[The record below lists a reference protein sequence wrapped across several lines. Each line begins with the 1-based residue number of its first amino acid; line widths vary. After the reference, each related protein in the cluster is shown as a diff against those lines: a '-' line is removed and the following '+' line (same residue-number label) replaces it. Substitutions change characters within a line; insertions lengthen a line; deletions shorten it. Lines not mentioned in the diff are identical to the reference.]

1 MSTETTPATKPV
13 FNLNG
18 TDVPLEP
25 QDRAAFMWLASQV
38 YRRLHEG
45 QTPPPIPALLTVF
58 AHEGITTQKLPVTDP
73 RIQAIMLVMWA
84 FGIKGARVEG
94 EGEGRQVKW
103 DKGEHPNLDVRPVVE
118 HFTEEGIR
126 EGRAL
131 ASALLIANGR
141 RIRVNGIEMPVRI
154 NNLELVQAQAP
165 ELEKRRKDPALDPA
179 MAAAAYVA
187 ELLSAG
193 ADQADLRL
201 RAALEFAA
209 DLGIRSMLIDAPT
222 RQLRI
227 DGFNEQAAL
236 ACAFLQ
242 GSPVEQFQAAITRAQ
257 TLNRMAQDQSRI
269 IEQQAQGQGPGATKA
284 RAMVSPSQPR
294 PAEAGPGFKRRRR

>member
-1 MSTETTPATKPV
+1 MSTETTPAAKPV

-25 QDRAAFMWLASQV
+25 QERGAFMWLASQV
-38 YRRLHEG
+38 YRRIHDG
-45 QTPPPIPALLTVF
+45 QVPPPIPALLTVF

-103 DKGEHPNLDVRPVVE
+103 DKGEQPNIDTRPVIE

-131 ASALLIANGR
+131 ASALLISNSR

-154 NNLELVQAQAP
+154 NNMQLVQAQAP
-165 ELEKRRKDPALDPA
+165 ELEKRRKDPAHDPA

-187 ELLSAG
+187 ELLAAG
-193 ADQADLRL
+193 ADQNDLRL
-201 RAALEFAA
+201 RAALEFAG
-209 DLGIRSMLIDAPT
+209 DLGIRSMVIDAPT

-236 ACAFLQ
+236 AAAFLQ
-242 GSPVEQFQAAITRAQ
+242 GAAVEQFQAAITRIQ
-257 TLNRMAQDQSRI
+257 TLNRMAEDQSRI
-269 IEQQAQGQGPGATKA
+269 IEQQARGQGPGATRA
-284 RAMVSPSQPR
+284 QAMVSPP
-294 PAEAGPGFKRRRR
+294 PPKVAAAGVPVKRRRR